1 MRHYLYIMDH
11 TLDSQLARA
20 ETASIALVFA
30 VFACAAQL
38 VDDPRLKTERED
50 DGGMGMVYYER
61 ALILSYISHASIQ
74 VAHVQCFIL
83 MSSFLCS
90 VNCLPQAWI
99 LIGQG
104 LRHAQD
110 LGMHVS

>member
-1 MRHYLYIMDH
+1 MNH
-11 TLDSQLARA
+11 TLDIHLARK
-20 ETASIALVFA
+20 ETALIALVFA

-38 VDDPRLKTERED
+38 VEDPRLKGERED

-74 VAHVQCFIL
+74 VAHVQCFVL

-99 LIGQG
+99 LVGQA

-110 LGMHVS
+110 LGMHVSISRVS